1 MARTDIKFGQAQQAD
16 FGQANQMYRLAQDL
30 TQQALQSGQ
39 NTLTAFN
46 TAVKANNDA
55 TIKEFI
61 NSFSKDELANNG
73 HVIDEFIKDISAK
86 TGGMYSR
93 GAIADYRDGRMSELI
108 TRDNQAMLNK
118 EKQLQHQDVL
128 DTYTAR
134 DLFNPIVAGIHQN
147 PTNPDNSATFNKV
160 LSDSI
165 ASNQYNDN
173 VIAKLSKAFRP
184 ETVSALTAE
193 NLQNEAH
200 QKLATTE
207 TFNKVP
213 VFTDY
218 LKQKELVDGLAN
230 NLNAQLQNGIISQE
244 QYNASRA
251 TVNDEYARLNKTMAQ
266 AVASADPTKQ
276 SANFQALTKLVEAS
290 KVNQQAQTKSA
301 RKAEIE
307 LAKLKLQQQIADNTK
322 AYQDGQLKLGEFNAN
337 TSRINADTGSARL
350 GFEMATKGNGST
362 NNKANGSASVDKHHP
377 HFETLTKFNWNA
389 NDIDNVSM
397 LQDKFHTRM
406 RSIQADRLNQDKL
419 SYRTRLQSE
428 EGKEAI
434 GNLRNSNLPFE
445 NNLDEI
451 EKTFPKGVDEG
462 TKFAIVKGYADRY
475 AQHGY
480 LQSFAINKENSKILA
495 NNYKLNRD
503 TDIKKAQQEEAIKII
518 QAMGSVYPNM
528 TPESFTALMLQ
539 GNRLTPDVLNTLGEN
554 NLNHARARLSGMTVG
569 QYLDNQAKR
578 QAREAQLREQSEW
591 THPSVL
597 NTIGG
602 TTLNMPI
609 IRHVDEWLK
618 RQAEKR

>member
-61 NSFSKDELANNG
+61 NSFSKDELVNNG

-184 ETVSALTAE
+184 ETVSALTTE
-193 NLQNEAH
+193 NSQNEAH
-200 QKLATTE
+200 QKLATSE

-213 VFTDY
+213 VFTNY

-251 TVNDEYARLNKTMAQ
+251 TINDEYARLNKTMAQ

-290 KVNQQAQTKSA
+290 KVNQQAQAESA

-350 GFEMATKGNGST
+350 GFEMATKENSST
-362 NNKANGSASVDKHHP
+362 NKANGSASVDKHHP

-389 NDIDNVSM
+389 DDIDNVSV

-406 RSIQADRLNQDKL
+406 RSIQDDRLNQDKL

-434 GNLRNSNLPFE
+434 GNMRNSNLWFE

-480 LQSFAINKENSKILA
+480 LQSFAISKENSKILA

-578 QAREAQLREQSEW
+578 QAREAQLRQQSEW